1 MEPRLEETIGRVR
14 DRKRFRELDR
24 CVKYT
29 NSISR
34 SWNSPTVGAG
44 RRRRP
49 GARAVVANVLGIEPR
64 TGTVALEGARS
75 RRVVNDDWASR
86 SGSGSPS
93 VLVDENA
100 DDIMTFDLA
109 HGFA

>member
-1 MEPRLEETIGRVR
+1 
-14 DRKRFRELDR
+14 
-24 CVKYT
+24 
-29 NSISR
+29 
-34 SWNSPTVGAG
+34 
-44 RRRRP
+44 
-49 GARAVVANVLGIEPR
+49 
-64 TGTVALEGARS
+64 
-75 RRVVNDDWASR
+75 VNDDWASR